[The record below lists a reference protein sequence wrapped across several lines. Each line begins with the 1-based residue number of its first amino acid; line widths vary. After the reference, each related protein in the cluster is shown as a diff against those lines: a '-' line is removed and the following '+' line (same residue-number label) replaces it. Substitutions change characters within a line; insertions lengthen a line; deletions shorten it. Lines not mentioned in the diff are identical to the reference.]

1 MFAFSRSPRRQL
13 TSASLRPRTGL
24 TLIEIMVAMVMTLVI
39 LLAMIQAFRYANEE
53 IAKGRAMIE
62 LSNQMRA
69 TQETLRSD
77 LEGVT
82 ANMQPAMRL
91 TSPSGSDGY
100 FEYIEGPTRDNSA
113 VLVGR
118 TTDSV
123 FGDVDDVL
131 CFTTRS
137 DGQPFRGRS
146 FIGGTTTVVE
156 SSLAEVVWWTDFVDN
171 PPGNSRLDYDESL
184 FIRRRVLLIRPDIDL
199 SSVPAASFND
209 VKNFFLNNDISARW
223 VDSDNS
229 GTRDRL
235 VANSLGDLD
244 KRENRFAHFAP
255 DNNLP
260 IPPLSAYPHA
270 LNRLTLAQ
278 FKLSVAGPPNLSGQ
292 QVNFAGNDVAN
303 TDTCCFDVKIYS
315 PLTRIRDANATVF
328 PSDPGYASGTGLT
341 AFGAFV
347 DLNYTGNNFSP
358 SMPEFSTLPQVS
370 PQNPAIGFAFNS
382 VNWLNNQAAQE
393 YVVDTFTRY
402 YETNGV
408 DDDVVD
414 GVDQLFM
421 NPTNN
426 SLRETLPPYPFAITG
441 IEVTLG
447 VHERTTKQV
456 RRTSTVVK
464 FAPEN

>member
-1 MFAFSRSPRRQL
+1 MFAFSHYRRRIS
-13 TSASLRPRTGL
+13 TASQRPRLGL
-24 TLIEIMVAMVMTLVI
+24 TLIEIMVALVMTLII
-39 LLAMIQAFRYANEE
+39 LLTMIQAFRYANEE

-82 ANMQPAMRL
+82 ANMQPTIRL

-113 VLVGR
+113 LLVGR
-118 TTDSV
+118 AVDSV

-137 DGQPFRGRS
+137 DGQPFRGR
-146 FIGGTTTVVE
+146 FFAGTTTVVE

-171 PPGNSRLDYDESL
+171 PPGNNRLDYDENL

-199 SSVPAASFND
+199 STVPAASFND

-223 VDSDNS
+223 VDSDNN

-244 KRENRFAHFAP
+244 KRENRFSHFPPNNAAP
-255 DNNLP
+255 L
-260 IPPLSAYPHA
+260 YPHA
-270 LNRLTLAQ
+270 LDRATLAQ
-278 FKLSVAGPPNLSGQ
+278 FKLSVIGPANLAGQ

-315 PLTRIRDANATVF
+315 PTTRIRDANATVF
-328 PSDPGYASGTGLT
+328 PSDPGYTAGTNIAL
-341 AFGAFV
+341 GAFI
-347 DLNYTGNNFSP
+347 DLNYLGVPFSP
-358 SMPEFSTLPQVS
+358 SMPEFSTGPQVS

-402 YETNGV
+402 YETNGI
-408 DDDVVD
+408 DDDLVD
-414 GVDQLFM
+414 GPDQLLF
-421 NPTNN
+421 NPTAT
-426 SLRETLPPYPFAITG
+426 SRRETLPPYPFEITG

-464 FAPEN
+464 FAPTN

>member
-1 MFAFSRSPRRQL
+1 MFAFSRYRRQFS
-13 TSASLRPRTGL
+13 TASSRNRFGL
-24 TLIEIMVAMVMTLVI
+24 TLIEIMVALVMTLII
-39 LLAMIQAFRYANEE
+39 LLAMIQAFRFANEE

-82 ANMQPAMRL
+82 ANMQPTIRL
-91 TSPSGSDGY
+91 ASPSGSDGY

-118 TTDSV
+118 TVDSV
-123 FGDVDDVL
+123 FGDIDDVL

-146 FIGGTTTVVE
+146 FFGGSTAVVE
-156 SSLAEVVWWTDFVDN
+156 SSLAEVVWWTDFNDN
-171 PPGNSRLDYDESL
+171 PPGNARLDYDENL

-199 SSVPAASFND
+199 SLVPAANFND
-209 VKNFFLNNDISARW
+209 VKAFFLNNDISARW
-223 VDSDNS
+223 IDSDNN

-235 VANSLGDLD
+235 IANSLGDLD
-244 KRENRFAHFAP
+244 KRENRFSHFP
-255 DNNLP
+255 PNNN
-260 IPPLSAYPHA
+260 AGVYPHPF
-270 LNRLTLAQ
+270 NRDTLSQ
-278 FKLSVAGPPNLSGQ
+278 FKLSAVGPPNLTGQ
-292 QVNFAGNDVAN
+292 QINFAGNDVAN

-315 PLTRIRDANATVF
+315 PNTGIRDANSTVF
-328 PSDPGYASGTGLT
+328 PHDPGYAAGTPIT
-341 AFGAFV
+341 RGAFV
-347 DLNYTGNNFSP
+347 DLNYLGVPFSP
-358 SMPEFSTLPQVS
+358 SAPEFSTGPQVS
-370 PQNPAIGFAFNS
+370 PQNPSIGFAFNS

-402 YETNGV
+402 YETNGI
-408 DDDVVD
+408 DDDLVD
-414 GVDQLFM
+414 GVDQLVF
-421 NPTNN
+421 NPTNT
-426 SLRETLPPYPFAITG
+426 SRRETLAPYPYEIMG

-464 FAPEN
+464 FAPAN

>member
-1 MFAFSRSPRRQL
+1 MFQFFRHRHRHA
-13 TSASLRPRTGL
+13 TASLNLRLGL
-24 TLIEIMVAMVMTLVI
+24 TLIEIMVALTMTLVI

-82 ANMQPAMRL
+82 ASMQPVMRL

-118 TTDSV
+118 NVDAV

-137 DGQPFRGRS
+137 DGQPFRGRF
-146 FIGGTTTVVE
+146 FISGSTTVVE
-156 SSLAEVVWWTDFVDN
+156 SSLAEVIWWTDFVDN
-171 PPGNSRLDYDESL
+171 PPGNSRLDYDENL

-199 SSVPAASFND
+199 STVPATSFND
-209 VKNFFLNNDISARW
+209 VKTFFLNNDISARW

-255 DNNLP
+255 DINLP

-270 LNRLTLAQ
+270 LNRSTLAQ
-278 FKLSVAGPPNLSGQ
+278 FKLSVAGPTNLSGQ
-292 QVNFAGNDVAN
+292 QTNFAGNDVAN

-315 PLTRIRDANATVF
+315 PNTRIRDANATVF
-328 PSDPGYASGTGLT
+328 PSDPGYASGTNIAL
-341 AFGAFV
+341 GAFV
-347 DLNYTGNNFSP
+347 DLNYSGNNFNP

-370 PQNPAIGFAFNS
+370 PQNTSIGFAFNS
-382 VNWLNNQAAQE
+382 VNWLNNQPAQE

-402 YETNGV
+402 YETNGI